1 VIWFKIVHSINS
13 VYSEWKVN
21 RKSINI
27 GNGRVEVRRNVR
39 YVKEDLI
46 SIINVKNVELCFVKN
61 VDKMTELQSVFD
73 IGIKSWFKLRYK
85 ILIIIKYIDQWR
97 LECYC

>member
-1 VIWFKIVHSINS
+1 
-13 VYSEWKVN
+13 
-21 RKSINI
+21 
-27 GNGRVEVRRNVR
+27 VRRNVR

-73 IGIKSWFKLRYK
+73 IGIKS
-85 ILIIIKYIDQWR
+85 
-97 LECYC
+97 